1 MIKIARSEVWEIF
14 DKKAYDRKSSINISF
29 SYAIEIFHSTDKTSV
44 PVLSASILQK
54 VLPTKMLLKI
64 VVKMNDDWQL
74 ILCMSLDE
82 PNLQDE
88 YFSLS

>member
-1 MIKIARSEVWEIF
+1 MPSKFFIQ
-14 DKKAYDRKSSINISF
+14 
-29 SYAIEIFHSTDKTSV
+29 DKTSV

>member
-1 MIKIARSEVWEIF
+1 MPSKFFIQ
-14 DKKAYDRKSSINISF
+14 
-29 SYAIEIFHSTDKTSV
+29 DKTLV
-44 PVLSASILQK
+44 PLLSASILQK

-74 ILCMSLDE
+74 ILCMSSDE

>member
-1 MIKIARSEVWEIF
+1 MPSKFFIQ
-14 DKKAYDRKSSINISF
+14 
-29 SYAIEIFHSTDKTSV
+29 DKTLV
-44 PVLSASILQK
+44 PLLSASILQK

-82 PNLQDE
+82 PNLQAE

>member
-14 DKKAYDRKSSINISF
+14 DKKAYDRKSS
-29 SYAIEIFHSTDKTSV
+29 YAIEIFHSTDKTSV
-44 PVLSASILQK
+44 SVLSASILQK
-54 VLPTKMLLKI
+54 VLPAKMLLKI
-64 VVKMNDDWQL
+64 VVKMNDEWQL

-82 PNLQDE
+82 PNLQNE

>member
-1 MIKIARSEVWEIF
+1 MPSKFFIQ
-14 DKKAYDRKSSINISF
+14 
-29 SYAIEIFHSTDKTSV
+29 DKTLV
-44 PVLSASILQK
+44 PLLSASILQK

-82 PNLQDE
+82 PNLQYE